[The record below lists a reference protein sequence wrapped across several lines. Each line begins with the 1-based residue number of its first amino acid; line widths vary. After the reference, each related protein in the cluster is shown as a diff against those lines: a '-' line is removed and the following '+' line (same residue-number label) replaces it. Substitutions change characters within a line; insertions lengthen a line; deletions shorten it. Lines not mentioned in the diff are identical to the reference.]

1 MSGDLNQSASASA
14 EANAVKLS
22 GNTVNVNLS
31 PVGTSDGLGAL
42 ARIVRLV
49 NPVYYERREAEAR
62 AIRAESI
69 MSAAKLIYDE
79 FPNMSERRAVME
91 AMGYRMTNEQADNVV
106 EVLEEAQ
113 ENLDSQGKEGKGL
126 LPEARDAIVEGSK
139 AAYDDT
145 VRSMWARLVTGESIQ
160 PGSFSKRTMSVLSD
174 MGPGDAQ
181 MFEVLCSMCVMPVYG
196 NIIEFSPYVILHED
210 ESATS
215 FNDGAFTYGNR
226 CALESFGLIDSS
238 VTRFVKLEPRGV
250 TVFVAG
256 RELVTLEN
264 GTESEI
270 KFSTSPVLTR
280 SGIELARL
288 CEVGSKDGLS
298 YFLAKKASEIDLIS
312 RSNVQ
317 RVSVISGR
325 HG

>member
-31 PVGTSDGLGAL
+31 SVGTFDKPGSL

-62 AIRAESI
+62 AIRVESV
-69 MSAAKLIYDE
+69 MSAAKRIYDE
-79 FPNMSERRAVME
+79 FPNMSERRSVME

-106 EVLEEAQ
+106 EVLENAQ
-113 ENLDSQGKEGKGL
+113 RNLDSQGREGMGL

-139 AAYDDT
+139 AAYDDS

-160 PGSFSKRTMSVLSD
+160 PGSFSKRTMSILSD
-174 MGPGDAQ
+174 MGPSDAL
-181 MFEVLCSMCVMPVYG
+181 MFETLCSMCVMPVYG
-196 NIIEFSPYVILHED
+196 KTIEFSPYVILHED

-226 CALESFGLIDSS
+226 SALESFGLIDSS
-238 VTRFVKLEPRGV
+238 VTRFVKLEPGGRAA
-250 TVFVAG
+250 FVAG

-264 GTESEI
+264 RTESEV

-288 CEVGSKDGLS
+288 CEVGSGSGLS
-298 YFLAKKASEIDLIS
+298 YFLAKRASEIGLVS
-312 RSNVQ
+312 RSDVQ